1 VAYAREENAMKTVR
15 SWKKKVMCR
24 ERRNN
29 SATRIA
35 QFYDFLKLE
44 KKKHSFLKDVKVRNK
59 ISNTA
64 CSLEFY
70 DEGAVSSPS
79 CWYKSMA
86 VTDVIVI
93 RY

>member
-1 VAYAREENAMKTVR
+1 MCWDPEKVAYAREENAMKTVR

-44 KKKHSFLKDVKVRNK
+44 KK
-59 ISNTA
+59 NTL
-64 CSLEFY
+64 S
-70 DEGAVSSPS
+70 
-79 CWYKSMA
+79 
-86 VTDVIVI
+86 
-93 RY
+93 